1 MSEKCKRCLLSE
13 YNPELYY
20 KTVVEYIDSMPI
32 EDKVS
37 DIEYSDRIEKCTE
50 CSNLINGMCKICGC
64 FVEVR
69 AIKKNIGCPS
79 IEKVW

>member
-20 KTVVEYIDSMPI
+20 KTIVEYIGSIPI
-32 EDKVS
+32 EDKVNNV
-37 DIEYSDRIEKCTE
+37 EYNNRLKKCTE

-69 AIKKNIGCPS
+69 AIKKYIGCPS
-79 IEKVW
+79 IEKLW